1 LSHYYYSNHVLV
13 LVVVVVVVAAAVAAA
28 VHMGPISDRAMD
40 ESVSVFFSNNKYV
53 TNNQRIKVP

>member
-13 LVVVVVVVAAAVAAA
+13 LVVVVVVAAAVAAA